1 MESLLQKIQKNW
13 EFHQLAI
20 PEYKL
25 KSRKLSKNSVQ
36 VIVCVSSG
44 SDSVALFHSLL
55 RLSALLCLKLH
66 ILHFN
71 HQLRP
76 EALREQDF
84 VESLGKEYKVPFHC
98 KTAKHLQTGQ
108 QGLQE
113 SARKWRIDE
122 SRNLL
127 ETLGGGWIAT
137 GHHADDQTETLL
149 LKWLRGSH
157 ISNLQGMRWKNTPF
171 IRPLLNCSKLELQ
184 GFLKNNNLAW
194 MEDNSNQSAAYL
206 RNRVRLELIPLLEEL
221 TRHGLQSRISDL
233 SGQSQLLREWLDS
246 QYDEWKQHS
255 RKNESESPDVLSL
268 TDLEQVSDLLQ
279 EEIMHNFITTQ
290 TKQALSYSKLQNIFE
305 LMRSDSNL
313 WELRLSQEWIIIKS
327 GKELLVQQNSEK

>member
-13 EFHQLAI
+13 ETYQLAL
-20 PEYKL
+20 PENKQKNR
-25 KSRKLSKNSVQ
+25 KSQKGPLE
-36 VIVCVSSG
+36 VIVCVSGG
-44 SDSVALFHSLL
+44 SDSVALFNLLQRLSTLL
-55 RLSALLCLKLH
+55 RLKLH
-66 ILHFN
+66 VLHFN

-76 EALREQDF
+76 EAQQEQDF
-84 VESLGKEYKVPFHC
+84 VESLAKLYKIPFHY
-98 KTAKHLQTGQ
+98 KTAKHLKHGQ
-108 QGLQE
+108 PGLQE
-113 SARKWRIDE
+113 SARNWRIEE
-122 SRNLL
+122 SCLLL
-127 ETLGGGWIAT
+127 ESLGGGCIAT
-137 GHHADDQTETLL
+137 GHHADDQTETFL

-184 GFLKNNNLAW
+184 VFLKNNNLTW
-194 MEDNSNQSAAYL
+194 MEDSSNQSNAYL
-206 RNRVRLELIPLLEEL
+206 RNRVRLELVPLLEEL
-221 TRHGLQSRISDL
+221 SRQGLQSRISDL

-279 EEIMHNFITTQ
+279 EEIIHNFITSQ

-305 LMRSDSNL
+305 LIRSDSNI

>member
-1 MESLLQKIQKNW
+1 MESLLQKIRKNW

-20 PEYKL
+20 PKYKL

-98 KTAKHLQTGQ
+98 KTAKHLHTGQ

-221 TRHGLQSRISDL
+221 TRHGLQSRISDI

-246 QYDEWKQHS
+246 QYEKWRLHCQITKVS
-255 RKNESESPDVLSL
+255 LRKSCL
-268 TDLEQVSDLLQ
+268 
-279 EEIMHNFITTQ
+279 
-290 TKQALSYSKLQNIFE
+290 
-305 LMRSDSNL
+305 
-313 WELRLSQEWIIIKS
+313 
-327 GKELLVQQNSEK
+327 

>member
-1 MESLLQKIQKNW
+1 MI
-13 EFHQLAI
+13 
-20 PEYKL
+20 
-25 KSRKLSKNSVQ
+25 
-36 VIVCVSSG
+36 
-44 SDSVALFHSLL
+44 
-55 RLSALLCLKLH
+55 
-66 ILHFN
+66 
-71 HQLRP
+71 
-76 EALREQDF
+76 
-84 VESLGKEYKVPFHC
+84 
-98 KTAKHLQTGQ
+98 
-108 QGLQE
+108 
-113 SARKWRIDE
+113 
-122 SRNLL
+122 
-127 ETLGGGWIAT
+127 
-137 GHHADDQTETLL
+137 
-149 LKWLRGSH
+149 
-157 ISNLQGMRWKNTPF
+157 
-171 IRPLLNCSKLELQ
+171 
-184 GFLKNNNLAW
+184 NNNLDW
-194 MEDNSNQSAAYL
+194 IEDNSNQSAAYL

-305 LMRSDSNL
+305 LMRSESNI